1 MGEVGLPEDKTK
13 LRCTKAAEKI
23 VRDWGTWNNL
33 AGNPPGLAS
42 YGAASCPN
50 GTHFIVDFEDDSDE
64 RRNIEQL
71 MPNSKYKGTG
81 PHVSAPS

>member
-33 AGNPPGLAS
+33 AGNP
-42 YGAASCPN
+42 
-50 GTHFIVDFEDDSDE
+50 
-64 RRNIEQL
+64 
-71 MPNSKYKGTG
+71 
-81 PHVSAPS
+81 